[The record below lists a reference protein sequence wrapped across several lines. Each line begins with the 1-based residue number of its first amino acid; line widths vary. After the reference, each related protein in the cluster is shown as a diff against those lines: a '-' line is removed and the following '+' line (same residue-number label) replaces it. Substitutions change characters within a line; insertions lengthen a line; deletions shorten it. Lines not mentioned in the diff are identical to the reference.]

1 MKFGQKTNPVVY
13 GALIAALVAAAIFL
27 PDIVGFGW
35 HLIHGKTAG
44 YRGLEVPVP
53 QGWFAAR
60 HGESLTIERMLRI
73 PLFREIPTVVF
84 LPMHMGKNAVFNRDM
99 WSNVQI
105 EIQNR
110 RGYLL
115 SGTRQVSSLGSQA
128 YCWEFSKTGAPSRWW
143 ITCLIPKEDLS
154 ADFSGPRSFA
164 PTFYS
169 ILPKIQH
176 ASGAN

>member
-1 MKFGQKTNPVVY
+1 MKFGQKTNPIVY
-13 GALIAALVAAAIFL
+13 GAVIAALVAIAIFL

-35 HLIHGKTAG
+35 HLIHGKAAS
-44 YRGLEVPVP
+44 YRGLEIPVP

-60 HGESLTIERMLRI
+60 HGEGLTIERMLHI
-73 PLFREIPTVVF
+73 PLLGEIPTVVF
-84 LPMHMGKNAVFNRDM
+84 LPMHLGKGATFNRDL

-115 SGTRQVSSLGSQA
+115 SGTRQISALGSEA
-128 YCWEFSKTGAPSRWW
+128 YCWEFAKEGDATRRW
-143 ITCLIPKEDLS
+143 ITCLVPKEDLS

-169 ILPKIQH
+169 ILPAIRR
-176 ASGAN
+176 GAGRN